1 MIRHARGNL
10 TVSSRLL
17 GILALT
23 GAASVLAL
31 AGCSSS
37 SSSNPDS
44 SAAKP
49 DTATAL
55 PDLGPDLPVVTGG
68 AGGAAGVGGAG
79 GAGGTMGMDASVDRT
94 SVGGTGGSPDAAP
107 DLAPAKVD
115 GPAVEAGATDV
126 PVDGPSA
133 DRPLPNLDV
142 PAGEAGGNQS
152 DGGGEEAGTGACPSP
167 VYAWSYGVSGIPTV
181 AWDTDDTL
189 VTGGAF
195 FSTTTSFGGE
205 AITNAGSADMLVAK
219 LDPAT
224 GNAKW
229 VFTAGDSNDQYTNN
243 VAVTSGNLAVVGNF
257 TGTLDID
264 PINGVIPPIVNTGTT
279 FIDFIVGLKDSDG
292 TGVWSKKVNL
302 GGGHL
307 NALAGNPGLDY
318 FLVCGAAMN
327 SAANLAATGTA
338 GGGKD
343 VVVAAVKASDGTV
356 MWAKLFG
363 GAMDQAC
370 TSAALDDSGNA
381 YFAGT
386 YAGTLDFGLG
396 PLTPAPTGAYD
407 QIAWVA
413 KLNGA
418 DGTTLAAKAFGT
430 SGIVDPTAMAID
442 PQGAVVLAGQIQT
455 AVVFGSQTLTP
466 VGSADAFVVKL
477 DPATLAPTW
486 ARNMGGKS
494 AGCTGVA
501 ADSAGGITVV
511 GSYSKSLSVGPGGT
525 TLQAVALTNETFV
538 VTLDGSSGQTLCAHR
553 YGDAAGSN
561 GALWIAI
568 NRGATGVNKDRA
580 AIGGTF
586 SEVIDFGPPTTALS
600 SVVPQGT
607 TNGSTNGYLLEM

>member
-17 GILALT
+17 ATLIFT
-23 GAASVLAL
+23 GAVSVLAL

-94 SVGGTGGSPDAAP
+94 PVGGAGGSPDAAP

-126 PVDGPSA
+126 PVDGASA

-152 DGGGEEAGTGACPSP
+152 DAGLEEAGTGTCPSP
-167 VYAWSYGVSGIPTV
+167 VHAWSYGIEGIPTV

-195 FSTTTSFGGE
+195 FSTTTSFGGKT
-205 AITNAGSADMLVAK
+205 ITNAGSADMLVAK
-219 LDPAT
+219 LDPTT
-224 GNAKW
+224 GNANW
-229 VFTAGDSNDQYTNN
+229 VFTAGDSNDQYTNH
-243 VAVTSGNLAVVGNF
+243 VAPTSDNLAVIGTF

-302 GGGHL
+302 GGGML
-307 NALAGNPGLDY
+307 MAVAGNPNQNY
-318 FLVCGAAMN
+318 FLVCGAATN
-327 SAANLAATGTA
+327 NAANLAATGTA

-343 VVVAAVKASDGTV
+343 VIVAALKASDGTV

-363 GAMDQAC
+363 GAMDQVC
-370 TSAALDDSGNA
+370 TTAALDDSGNA

-386 YAGTLDFGLG
+386 YAGTLDFGSG
-396 PLTPAPTGAYD
+396 ALTPAPTGAYD

-430 SGIVDPTAMAID
+430 SGIVAPSAMALD
-442 PQGAVVLAGQIQT
+442 PQGAVFVAGQIET
-455 AVVFGSQTLTP
+455 TVTFGAQTLTP
-466 VGSADAFVVKL
+466 VGTGDTFVVKL
-477 DPATLAPTW
+477 DSIGLTPNW
-486 ARNMGGKS
+486 ARNMGGKV
-494 AGCTGVA
+494 AGCTGAA
-501 ADSAGGITVV
+501 ADSSGNITVV
-511 GSYSKSLSVGPGGT
+511 GSYTQSLSVGPGST
-525 TLQAVALTNETFV
+525 TLQAVSSWPETFA
-538 VTLDGSSGQTLCAHR
+538 VTLDGSSGETLCAHA
-553 YGDAAGSN
+553 YGDPASSGN
-561 GALWIAI
+561 GALGLAI
-568 NRGATGVNKDRA
+568 NRGAAGVNKDRA
-580 AIGGTF
+580 AIGGDFTG
-586 SEVIDFGPPTTALS
+586 VINFGPPTTALS
-600 SVVPQGT
+600 GGAVVG
-607 TNGSTNGYLLEM
+607 NGSTNGYLLEM

>member
-1 MIRHARGNL
+1 
-10 TVSSRLL
+10 
-17 GILALT
+17 LT
-23 GAASVLAL
+23 GAAAVLAL

-44 SAAKP
+44 GAAKP
-49 DTATAL
+49 DTATAS
-55 PDLGPDLPVVTGG
+55 PDLGIDLPVATGG

-94 SVGGTGGSPDAAP
+94 PVGGAGGSPDAAP
-107 DLAPAKVD
+107 DLAPTKVD

-126 PVDGPSA
+126 PVDGTSA

-142 PAGEAGGNQS
+142 PAGEAGGNQP
-152 DGGGEEAGTGACPSP
+152 DGGGEEAGSGTCPSP
-167 VYAWSYGVSGIPTV
+167 VHAWSYGVGGIPTV
-181 AWDTDDTL
+181 AWETDGTL
-189 VTGGAF
+189 VTGSWF
-195 FSTTTSFGGE
+195 FPTTTSFGGKTI
-205 AITNAGSADMLVAK
+205 ANGGSEDMLVAK
-219 LDPAT
+219 LDPTT
-224 GNAKW
+224 GNANW
-229 VFTAGDSNDQYTNN
+229 VFTAGDSNDQSANS
-243 VAVTSGNLAVVGNF
+243 VAPTSGNLAVVGNF

-279 FIDFIVGLKDSDG
+279 PIDFIVGLKDSDG

-307 NALAGNPGLDY
+307 NALAGNPSQNY

-343 VVVAAVKASDGTV
+343 VIVAAVKASDGTV

-370 TSAALDDSGNA
+370 TSAALDATGNA

-386 YAGTLDFGLG
+386 YAGTLDFGSG
-396 PLTPAPTGAYD
+396 ALTPAPTGAYD

-430 SGIVDPTAMAID
+430 SGIVDPIAMAID

-455 AVVFGSQTLTP
+455 AVAFGSQTLTP
-466 VGSADAFVVKL
+466 VGSADAFVAKL
-477 DPATLAPTW
+477 DPATLTPTW
-486 ARNMGGKS
+486 ARNMGGKT
-494 AGCTGVA
+494 AGCAGVA
-501 ADSAGGITVV
+501 ADSAGNITAV
-511 GSYSKSLSVGPGGT
+511 GSYSTSLSVGPGST
-525 TLQAVALTNETFV
+525 TLQAVALTSETFV
-538 VTLDGSSGQTLCAHR
+538 VTLDGGSGQTLCAHR
-553 YGDAAGSN
+553 YGDAAGTN
-561 GALWIAI
+561 GALGIAI
-568 NRGATGVNKDRA
+568 NRGAAGLNKDRA

-586 SEVIDFGPPTTALS
+586 SGVIDFGPPTTALT

>member
-10 TVSSRLL
+10 IVRSRLL
-17 GILALT
+17 AILVLT
-23 GAASVLAL
+23 GAAAVLAL

-37 SSSNPDS
+37 SSSNPPNQD
-44 SAAKP
+44 ATP
-49 DTATAL
+49 TPHDTALAS
-55 PDLGPDLPVVTGG
+55 PDVGADLPVGTAGAGGGLGG
-68 AGGAAGVGGAG
+68 AGGAMGGAG
-79 GAGGTMGMDASVDRT
+79 GMDASVDQ
-94 SVGGTGGSPDAAP
+94 VPAGGAGGGPDGAA
-107 DLAPAKVD
+107 DQSLAKMD
-115 GPAVEAGATDV
+115 AGA
-126 PVDGPSA
+126 VDSAVDAPA
-133 DRPLPNLDV
+133 DRPLPNADV
-142 PAGEAGGNQS
+142 AAGETGDGQS
-152 DGGGEEAGTGACPSP
+152 DTGGEEAGTGTCRSP
-167 VYAWSYGVSGIPTV
+167 VHAWSYPVVGIPTV
-181 AWDTDDTL
+181 AWDTDGTL
-189 VTGGAF
+189 VTGSWF
-195 FSTTTSFGGE
+195 FPTATTFGGKT
-205 AITNAGSADMLVAK
+205 ITNGGSADMLVAK

-224 GNAKW
+224 GNANW
-229 VFTAGDSNDQYTNN
+229 VFTAGDSLDQSANS
-243 VAVTSGNLAVVGNF
+243 VAPTSGNLAVVGNF

-279 FIDFIVGLKDSDG
+279 PIDFIVGLKDSDG

-302 GGGHL
+302 AGGHL
-307 NALAGNPGLDY
+307 NALAGDPSQDY

-343 VVVAAVKASDGTV
+343 VIVAAVKASDGTV

-363 GAMDQAC
+363 GAMDQVC
-370 TSAALDDSGNA
+370 TSAALDASGHA

-386 YAGTLDFGLG
+386 YAGTLDFGSG
-396 PLTPAPTGAYD
+396 ALTPAPTGAHD

-430 SGIVDPTAMAID
+430 SGIVDPIAMAID
-442 PQGAVVLAGQIQT
+442 SQGAVVLAGEIQT
-455 AVVFGSQTLTP
+455 TVAFGSQTLTL
-466 VGSADAFVVKL
+466 VGTADAFVAKL
-477 DPATLAPTW
+477 DPATLAPMW

-501 ADSAGGITVV
+501 ADSAGNITAV
-511 GSYSKSLSVGPGGT
+511 GSYSTSLSVGPGST

-538 VTLDGSSGQTLCAHR
+538 VTLDGSSGQTLCANR

-561 GALWIAI
+561 GALGIAI
-568 NRGATGVNKDRA
+568 NRGAAGLNKDRA

-600 SVVPQGT
+600 SVIPPGT